1 MLNLYNIYVFI
12 DHKYLPCP
20 QAPSF
25 QVDKD
30 RSDDFAEGSSVDRFK
45 FVFPT
50 VLLVVGV
57 HKTPG

>member
-1 MLNLYNIYVFI
+1 MLNLYNIYVI
-12 DHKYLPCP
+12 INIYSPCP
-20 QAPSF
+20 QAPCF
-25 QVDKD
+25 QVDED

-45 FVFPT
+45 FVFPA